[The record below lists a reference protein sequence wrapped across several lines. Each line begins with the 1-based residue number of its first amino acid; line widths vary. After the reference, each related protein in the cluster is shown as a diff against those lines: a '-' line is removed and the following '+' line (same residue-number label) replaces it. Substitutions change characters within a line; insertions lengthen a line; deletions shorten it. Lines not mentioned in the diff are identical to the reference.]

1 MPVALLVAAGAAGS
15 NSPHYFSMLMPP
27 RAAQLPLK
35 GVVAVV
41 IGNSPEFYDFLVF
54 TLFAR

>member
-1 MPVALLVAAGAAGS
+1 VALLVAAGAAGS
-15 NSPHYFSMLMPP
+15 NSPHDFSMLMPP

-54 TLFAR
+54 TFFAR